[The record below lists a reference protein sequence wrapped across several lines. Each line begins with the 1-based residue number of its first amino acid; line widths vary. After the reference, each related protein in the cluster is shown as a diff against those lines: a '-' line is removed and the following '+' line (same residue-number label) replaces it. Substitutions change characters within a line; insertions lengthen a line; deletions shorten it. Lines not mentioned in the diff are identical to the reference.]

1 MAFYIQM
8 GSPMIRLAELA
19 SIILCT
25 CFPMMPR
32 LLKLISERRAKSK
45 YYSTSPLGQAGK
57 RKIAIAGKGDS
68 SGGAGGA
75 SSDASEAT
83 ARLEGPFEQ
92 TWWGS
97 EDVSS
102 SGTFRNDD
110 IELAMPD
117 FAPLEVGYF
126 SDVLEQRLNMDFTI
140 PSLSYS

>member
-1 MAFYIQM
+1 MT
-8 GSPMIRLAELA
+8 RLAELA

-57 RKIAIAGKGDS
+57 RKIAIAGKGDNPS
-68 SGGAGGA
+68 GAGGV
-75 SSDASEAT
+75 SSDGTEVT
-83 ARLEGPFEQ
+83 ARLERPYEQ
-92 TWWGS
+92 PWVP

-102 SGTFRNDD
+102 SGSEGRLRNDD
-110 IELAMPD
+110 IELAMPE
-117 FAPLEVGYF
+117 PEVRYF
-126 SDVLEQRLNMDFTI
+126 SDVLEQRLNMEFTL